1 MQTLTLRERR
11 RKALLDKIARLTRKR
26 NEAIKTLVKAENLL
40 PQLERRARLLDR
52 PVKRA
57 LPTDSPPPAPAAVP
71 LPTIEPDV
79 GGDGVPDFLRRKVDE
94 SKRLGSLP
102 DPRAKEKKAE
112 RRAVEKQKLEANLRG
127 QTRKMPLEGRAA
139 LAKIKERDET

>member
-1 MQTLTLRERR
+1 MKTLSLRERR
-11 RKALLDKIARLTRKR
+11 LKALLDKIARLTRKR
-26 NEAIKTLVKAENLL
+26 NEAIKALVKVENSL

-71 LPTIEPDV
+71 PPTIEPDI

-94 SKRLGSLP
+94 SQRLGSLP

-112 RRAVEKQKLEANLRG
+112 RRAVEKEKREADLRG
-127 QTRKMPLEGRAA
+127 KTRKMPLSGKAA
-139 LAKIKERDET
+139 LDAIKNGG